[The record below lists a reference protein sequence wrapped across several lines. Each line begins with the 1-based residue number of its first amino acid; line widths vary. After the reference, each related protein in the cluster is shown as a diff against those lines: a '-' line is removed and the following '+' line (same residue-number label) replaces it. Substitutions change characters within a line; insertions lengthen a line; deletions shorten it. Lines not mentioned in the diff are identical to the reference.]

1 MLLQDNIENMKSKSY
16 RLEKWYANIALILI
30 LIAVVLSICTSASL
44 FFVGDIVSKKL
55 YDMTVKSVLQRQ
67 AKASSQ
73 ISYHIIDMPSVL
85 GNFLNM
91 DNSSGKNANSIFR
104 KLSSVETELIAIS
117 IIDYDEDEEIK
128 RVDAS
133 TPSSDYNRLLKDPIN
148 LRTQLAYGDNTILSI
163 GTPFKDDM
171 GIYTIIPV
179 YYAYYSNGKV
189 SRVLILEYNV
199 SVLFFKTLTSNLT
212 EDDQYT
218 YSIYSQD
225 NTLMETSKN
234 YMKIIK
240 ALPPS
245 EYRLNLSASEINT
258 IKTKGSYYRIN
269 GDMIELYSSSE
280 MGYIIKGEV
289 PFKYIEQTNKEIT
302 SKILTITVLSIFI
315 LFIMSGILL
324 HIKRSRENNIRMAI
338 ETIQAKL
345 DPHFLFNTLNSM
357 VGLVSSGEDE
367 KLMKGFRNL
376 SIFLR
381 SSIDTKLFVSL
392 RDELN
397 LLTSYFEIQKMRYSD
412 AFEYSYEIESDNLLD
427 ANIPRFTIQ
436 PIVEN
441 CFVHAVA
448 LITTEETIH
457 IKITIKKT
465 GKKNIA
471 ISILNNGKVSK
482 EDLEKIKRSLGRT
495 KVPEND
501 KHGIGLALINKEL
514 KLLYGRK
521 YGLKLGNISDDF
533 FEIIINVPFSL

>member
-1 MLLQDNIENMKSKSY
+1 
-16 RLEKWYANIALILI
+16 
-30 LIAVVLSICTSASL
+30 
-44 FFVGDIVSKKL
+44 
-55 YDMTVKSVLQRQ
+55 
-67 AKASSQ
+67 
-73 ISYHIIDMPSVL
+73 
-85 GNFLNM
+85 
-91 DNSSGKNANSIFR
+91 
-104 KLSSVETELIAIS
+104 
-117 IIDYDEDEEIK
+117 
-128 RVDAS
+128 
-133 TPSSDYNRLLKDPIN
+133 
-148 LRTQLAYGDNTILSI
+148 
-163 GTPFKDDM
+163 
-171 GIYTIIPV
+171 
-179 YYAYYSNGKV
+179 
-189 SRVLILEYNV
+189 
-199 SVLFFKTLTSNLT
+199 
-212 EDDQYT
+212 
-218 YSIYSQD
+218 
-225 NTLMETSKN
+225 
-234 YMKIIK
+234 
-240 ALPPS
+240 
-245 EYRLNLSASEINT
+245 
-258 IKTKGSYYRIN
+258 
-269 GDMIELYSSSE
+269 MIELYSSSE

-533 FEIIINVPFSL
+533 FEIIINVPFSLYSKRH